1 MRLLR
6 QYIAVSVLKG
16 VGIVLAALLA
26 IGSVAGFVAQLGS
39 VGTGD
44 YGLSGALLY
53 VALRIPRLIFEM
65 LPAAALIGGLLSL
78 GQLAVHREL
87 VVMRASGVS
96 NIRLLGAVG
105 TAGVAL
111 MLVMVLLGE
120 SLAPSLGAYAR
131 EMRTQALHQDVD
143 MADGSG
149 AWLREGNL
157 IVGLRRQGRDVDM
170 RGGILL
176 FEFDGDGRLLQLARA
191 DSAHMDTNDGWLLT
205 NFAETTFSGGV
216 IDADM
221 QPEARRD
228 YDLNPELVGLSEV
241 RHDLLDT
248 PRLKRYI
255 DYLLANDLNAD
266 RYLIAYWSRIADV
279 VAVPVMTILALPF
292 VFGSLRSAGA
302 GARLLVGL
310 VVGLGYYVTGQL
322 LVNTGEVFAMDPRI
336 VAWAPTTLLVAITA
350 LACARMR

>member
-26 IGSVAGFVAQLGS
+26 IGSVAGFVGQLGS
-39 VGTGD
+39 VGSGD
-44 YGLSGALLY
+44 YGLGDALLY

-87 VVMRASGVS
+87 IAMRASGVS
-96 NIRLLGAVG
+96 NIRLLSAVG

-111 MLVMVLLGE
+111 MLIMVLLGE

-131 EMRTQALHQDVD
+131 EMRTQAMHQDVD
-143 MADGSG
+143 MADGSS

-157 IVGLRRQGRDVDM
+157 IVGLRRQGRDMDM

-176 FEFDGDGRLLQLARA
+176 FELDEDGRLLQLARA
-191 DSAHMDTNDGWLLT
+191 DSARMDADESWVLT
-205 NFAETTFSGGV
+205 NFAETLFAGDAIV
-216 IDADM
+216 ADM
-221 QPEARRD
+221 QPETRRG
-228 YDLNPELVGLSEV
+228 YALNPELVGLSEV

-279 VAVPVMTILALPF
+279 VAVPVMTLLALPF

-302 GARLLVGL
+302 GARMLVGL
-310 VVGLGYYVTGQL
+310 VVGLGYYVSGQL
-322 LVNTGEVFAMDPRI
+322 LVNTGEVFAIDPRI
-336 VAWAPTTLLVAITA
+336 VAWGPTTLLMAITA